1 MSKISITEN
10 QENGDNLLYVQS
22 SMSELFTQS
31 NSRVEFLFTS
41 GRAVLNVDCPE
52 CYADILQMEICDR
65 VAEII
70 VIGYKYS
77 FFKKR
82 VKIAGLSSE
91 EKEILYTSL
100 IAADLEDDKRY
111 TFDRIKKSKELT
123 IDGIYN
129 FRLLPL
135 QRKWED
141 VASYLPQCFLKS
153 QLKEFICYLLE
164 NKRKRVYVDQ
174 GRVYDSHYRR
184 LKRSSLYG
192 EDRLN
197 IIREVLL
204 SNCGEVE
211 LNGSIPKED
220 EIYLK
225 EYYKDKIRFSVDG
238 YN

>member
-1 MSKISITEN
+1 MSIISISEREEN
-10 QENGDNLLYVQS
+10 IENLLYVQS
-22 SMSELFTQS
+22 SMGELFTQS
-31 NSRVEFLFTS
+31 NSKINLLSSSDRV
-41 GRAVLNVDCPE
+41 AINVDCPSE
-52 CYADILQMEICDR
+52 YEDIMRLEICDR

-70 VIGYKYS
+70 VIRYKYD
-77 FFKKR
+77 FFKR
-82 VKIAGLSSE
+82 AIRISGLSSE
-91 EKEILYTSL
+91 EKEILFTSL
-100 IAADLEDDKRY
+100 IAADLEDDKKY
-111 TFDRIKKSKELT
+111 TFDRIKKFGEIT

-129 FRLLPL
+129 FRLKPL

-141 VASYLPQCFLKS
+141 VASYLPTYFLKS

-174 GRVYDSHYRR
+174 GRVYDAHYRR
-184 LKRSSLYG
+184 LKRSSLLGG
-192 EDRLN
+192 EKLS

-211 LNGSIPKED
+211 LSGSIPKED

-225 EYYKDKIRFSVDG
+225 EFYKDKIRFSVDG